1 MDEKN
6 VVGLEATE
14 EVDQVQIADDVIA
27 VVAEISALEVN
38 GIVGTTAGKGDLVQ
52 ALSGKKRP
60 KGVRVEVAEDEVMID
75 IGIIIQYGAKVQ
87 KVCLEAQ
94 EKVKNSVETMTGLH
108 VISVN
113 IHVVGVH
120 FDKEQDAK

>member
-1 MDEKN
+1 MDEQN
-6 VVGLEATE
+6 VIGLETTE

-27 VVAEISALEVN
+27 VVAEIATLEVD

-60 KGVRVEVAEDEVMID
+60 KGVKVEVAENEVMID
-75 IGIIIQYGAKVQ
+75 LGVVVQYGTKIQ

-113 IHVVGVH
+113 IHVVGVY
-120 FDKEQDAK
+120 FDKEQDA

>member
-1 MDEKN
+1 MDEQN
-6 VVGLEATE
+6 VMGLETSE

-27 VVAEISALEVN
+27 VVAEIAALEVD
-38 GIVGTTAGKGDLVQ
+38 GIVGTTAGKGDFMQ

-60 KGVRVEVAEDEVMID
+60 KGVKVEVAEDEVFID
-75 IGIIIQYGAKVQ
+75 LGVIVKYGAKIQ
-87 KVCLEAQ
+87 KICKEAQ
-94 EKVKNSVETMTGLH
+94 EKVKNSVETMTGLN

-120 FDKEQDAK
+120 FDKEQEA

>member
-6 VVGLEATE
+6 VIGLETTE

>member
-6 VVGLEATE
+6 VIGLETTE

-60 KGVRVEVAEDEVMID
+60 KGVRVEVADDEVMID

>member
-6 VVGLEATE
+6 VIGLEATE

-52 ALSGKKRP
+52 ALSGKRRP
-60 KGVRVEVAEDEVMID
+60 KGVKVEVAEDEVMID

-120 FDKEQDAK
+120 FDKEQDA

>member
-1 MDEKN
+1 MDEQN
-6 VVGLEATE
+6 VIRLENTE

-27 VVAEISALEVN
+27 VVAEIAALEAQ
-38 GIVGTTAGKGDLVQ
+38 GIVGTAAGKGDFVQ

-60 KGVRVEVAEDEVMID
+60 KGVKVEVSEDEVFIEL
-75 IGIIIQYGAKVQ
+75 GVVVKYGVKIQ

-108 VISVN
+108 VVSVN
-113 IHVVGVH
+113 IHVVGIH
-120 FDKEQDAK
+120 FDKEQEA

>member
-6 VVGLEATE
+6 VIGLETTE

-60 KGVRVEVAEDEVMID
+60 KGVRVEVA
-75 IGIIIQYGAKVQ
+75 
-87 KVCLEAQ
+87 
-94 EKVKNSVETMTGLH
+94 
-108 VISVN
+108 
-113 IHVVGVH
+113 
-120 FDKEQDAK
+120 

>member
-1 MDEKN
+1 MDDKN
-6 VVGLEATE
+6 VIGLETTE